1 MPNYMESKIYKIECN
16 ITKQCYIGST
26 TEPTLERRLSNHVH
40 LFMKWKKGYPMQ
52 ITSSTVIGRGDYDIH
67 LIELYPC
74 HSKHQLLLREGQVI
88 RDYKLICNCVNKKIE
103 GRTTTEKKELY
114 NHQNYY
120 KEYMM
125 EYRKNNK
132 EKSREYN
139 KNYYELNKEKSKE
152 KLYTKCECE
161 CGGKYIHVNK
171 SHHNKSKKH
180 LKYLESLEQ

>member
-1 MPNYMESKIYKIECN
+1 MESKIYKIECN
-16 ITKQCYIGST
+16 ITKQCYVGST

-40 LFMKWKKGYPMQ
+40 LFMKWKKGYPIQ
-52 ITSSTVIGRGDYDIH
+52 ITSSTVIERGDYDIH

-74 HSKHQLLLREGQVI
+74 HSKHQLVI
-88 RDYKLICNCVNKKIE
+88 RDCKLICNCVNKKIE

-139 KNYYELNKEKSKE
+139 KNTTNSIKKNLKKSYTLN
-152 KLYTKCECE
+152 
-161 CGGKYIHVNK
+161 VNV
-171 SHHNKSKKH
+171 NAV
-180 LKYLESLEQ
+180 ESIFT